1 MTTKAEFYAFKKELA
16 DIETKF
22 QQADQKVKHQ

>member
-1 MTTKAEFYAFKKELA
+1 MTTLSELAAFKKQLS
-16 DIETKF
+16 DLETKF